1 MTEINA
7 NSIYAQTVA
16 ASSSQKAQQ
25 TGSGDAVT
33 FDVKE
38 VLKKL
43 KKGDETALT
52 DLKNAGISYIKTT
65 DADGNTT
72 ISFEYNSGEYE
83 VTYIPAA
90 GDTDDETKVGTN
102 GDGEKKVIT
111 INEDNWD
118 DLDVILAYVTS
129 PDLEGFD
136 LPEPGDIPTCGK
148 CKKQNMGDP
157 DYNTRKY
164 IYNTYRNLRDD
175 YMNLSDEDK
184 QHALNSFKKAIE
196 TSKFFGSNES
206 IMSNNDW
213 SFNHS
218 NLEHGLGDQY
228 LDALSVIIREIRYVR
243 SDGYTDGQTFQEQ
256 WNIYMEDY
264 TGVPASV
271 CSKYFDMSG
280 SAYDLDNI
288 EIEWYGG
295 TNVNHPTFDLK
306 KEWDGYAFRYQTPDG
321 QLMDS
326 CPYRSNNEP
335 VLVLYKELGNNQLEA
350 TIVDKNGKEKTFTY
364 NYTTYNAL
372 IAKGLDEA
380 AISIYFE
387 RIENYDFSQHYDGSK
402 TVNDMRANSPIVL
415 RNDISFNGKKINT
428 VEELIEALKS
438 GVPETGVN
446 TATNVTNEEVK
457 QVTEQT
463 TVIADDNNIN
473 DLKNNV
479 QQTINDVAKDI
490 PEEERVVTFP
500 LPKTDTE
507 ICSDCG
513 QESVKYGSSTWF
525 VDNVQHELKEKLR
538 NLCNANI
545 VSRGTISNEIFDYI
559 YNYAVNITTKELN
572 EKNSQISVDEYIE
585 KLTEC
590 VKELAD
596 KFNKNP
602 KLLNYLRNKLSTN
615 PQAMFE
621 VMRSSGQASLTYL
634 GLDINNFNIDNNGK
648 VHLQD
653 KKDDNNYQLLM
664 HRLLSVIKAK
674 YSGVLDDKI
683 LEKLLDKAQENALQK
698 LSNLDNY
705 SIIERDRFTFYTLNE
720 EDLTYTIT
728 QGERAVPNAYVILQL
743 IAKYMDNLVEEE
755 LFYNTKG

>member
-1 MTEINA
+1 MTEINT

-16 ASSSQKAQQ
+16 TSSSRKAQQ
-25 TGSGDAVT
+25 TNSGDAVA
-33 FDVKE
+33 FDIKE
-38 VLKKL
+38 VLKRL
-43 KKGDETALT
+43 QKGDETALT
-52 DLKNAGISYIKTT
+52 VLKNAGISCIKTT

-72 ISFEYNSGEYE
+72 ISFEYNSMEYE
-83 VTYIPAA
+83 ITYIPAA
-90 GDTDDETKVGTN
+90 GEADEETKVPPKEDEEN
-102 GDGEKKVIT
+102 KVIT

-118 DLDVILAYVTS
+118 DLDVLLAYVTS

-136 LPEPGDIPTCGK
+136 LPEPGDIPRCGR
-148 CKKQNMGDP
+148 CNTQNMADP
-157 DYNTRKY
+157 DYNTRLY
-164 IYNTYRNLRDD
+164 IYTKYRDLREK

-184 QHALNSFKKAIE
+184 QHALNSLNRAIE
-196 TSKFFGSNES
+196 EGKNKDHTQKKSNS
-206 IMSNNDW
+206 GW
-213 SFNHS
+213 YAFNHS
-218 NLEHGLGDQY
+218 NLEYGMGTFYINSFSTIISRIDEYTREGYNADQT
-228 LDALSVIIREIRYVR
+228 S
-243 SDGYTDGQTFQEQ
+243 QEQ
-256 WNIYMEDY
+256 WNMFMEKS
-264 TGVPASV
+264 TGVSASV
-271 CSKYFDMSG
+271 YSKYFNMDS
-280 SAYDLDNI
+280 YYPNHIDFDNI
-288 EIEWYGG
+288 LGEEYPFW
-295 TNVNHPTFDLK
+295 FELK
-306 KEWDGYAFRYQTPDG
+306 DEYDGYHILKEDAI
-321 QLMDS
+321 
-326 CPYRSNNEP
+326 
-335 VLVLYKELGNNQLEA
+335 VLYKELGNNQLQA

-372 IAKGLDEA
+372 IAKGLDET
-380 AISIYFE
+380 AISMYFE
-387 RIENYDFSQHYDGSK
+387 KIPNYDFSQHYDGSK
-402 TVNDMRANSPIVL
+402 TVNNMRANSPIVL

-438 GVPETGVN
+438 GVPETGVS

-479 QQTINDVAKDI
+479 QQAINDVAKDI

-500 LPKTDTE
+500 LPETDTE
-507 ICSDCG
+507 ICRDCG
-513 QESVKYGSSTWF
+513 QQSVKYGSSTWF
-525 VDNVQHELKEKLR
+525 VNNVQHELKEKLR

-545 VSRGTISNEIFDYI
+545 VSRGTISDEIFDYI
-559 YNYAVNITTKELN
+559 YDYAVNITTKELN

-621 VMRSSGQASLTYL
+621 VMRSPNQASLTYL
-634 GLDINNFNIDNNGK
+634 GLDINNFKVDDNGK

-653 KKDDNNYQLLM
+653 KKDDNNYQLLI

-674 YSGVLDDKI
+674 YSRVLDDKT

-698 LSNLDNY
+698 LSNLDNF
-705 SIIERDRFTFYTLNE
+705 SIIENDRFTFYKLNE

-728 QGERAVPNAYVILQL
+728 QGERAVPNAYVIVQL
-743 IAKYMDNLVEEE
+743 IARYMDNLVEEE
-755 LFYNTKG
+755 LFYNTKE